1 MTLSAFESEKAE
13 CAGYLFSI
21 LAAAFCSAF
30 QLLAQHSLG
39 IGKHLERKSYGAHQY
54 QAHLTMIL
62 APQVLPAVVVFHWLN
77 SCLRFCFVF
86 VFQLGVLVWYRIR
99 MFQFTFSIIF
109 MAFSKHGMMVLLF
122 LINVK
127 LLLWVFCYGLLTL
140 KCKIQSLVK
149 AKNRN
154 NIYWVSKTWRY
165 LTFCKHFQV

>member
-1 MTLSAFESEKAE
+1 MTLSAFDSEKAE

-30 QLLAQHSLG
+30 QLLAQHSSG
-39 IGKHLERKSYGAHQY
+39 ISKHLERKSYGEYQY

-62 APQVLPAVVVFHWLN
+62 APQVLPGLVVFHWLN
-77 SCLRFCFVF
+77 SCLWFCFVF
-86 VFQLGVLVWYRIR
+86 VIQLGVWYRIR

-109 MAFSKHGMMVLLF
+109 MAFSKHGMMVILF

-127 LLLWVFCYGLLTL
+127 LLLWVFCYVLLIL

-149 AKNRN
+149 ARNRN